1 MILRALSLSSKR
13 TTGQYL
19 QGFQRL
25 SRSFSCSTPNTP
37 EDEEPFPLTDNY
49 GLYSVILPE
58 EPFVFGVSHIK
69 PRAVPEH
76 IARPSYARINRS
88 LREDVQNN
96 AEDADGRFP
105 LGGEA
110 EQKLRSVASLAK
122 DVREYAGTLVK
133 VGTTTN
139 AIDAAVHEYIISRG
153 AYPSPLL
160 YNGFPKSCC
169 TSINNIITH
178 GIPDDRPLE
187 DGDII
192 NVDVTV
198 YLNGYHGDTS
208 NTWLVGDVDL
218 PGRLLCDIT
227 NKALEAGTAVCGPGQ
242 PFKNIGRAIHALI
255 EPQYHGMDFCVSP
268 AFSGHGIGSVFH
280 RKPWILHHLNEEPG
294 VMLPGHC
301 FTIEPAIIQGTHPTS
316 WIFPDGWTASTED
329 CARSAQAEHMVLIT
343 ETGAEVLTR

>member
-1 MILRALSLSSKR
+1 MILRALSLFSKR
-13 TTGQYL
+13 TTSQYL
-19 QGFQRL
+19 PGFQRL
-25 SRSFSCSTPNTP
+25 SRSFSCSTTPNTP
-37 EDEEPFPLTDNY
+37 EDEESFPLTDNY

-58 EPFVFGVSHIK
+58 EPFVFGVSQIK

-76 IARPSYARINRS
+76 ITQPSYARINHS

-110 EQKLRSVASLAK
+110 EQKLSSVACLAK

-133 VGTTTN
+133 VGTTMN

-169 TSINNIITH
+169 TRSRPTQSDIQVLNNIITH

-187 DGDII
+187 DG
-192 NVDVTV
+192 NVIVTV

-208 NTWLVGDVDL
+208 KTWLVGDVDL

-227 NKALEAGTAVCGPGQ
+227 NKALEAGIAACGPGQ

-268 AFSGHGIGSVFH
+268 AFSGHGIGSVSH
-280 RKPWILHHLNEEPG
+280 CKPWILPHLNEQPG

-301 FTIEPAIIQGTHPTS
+301 STS
-316 WIFPDGWTASTED
+316 APIVIWRQIPMKLP
-329 CARSAQAEHMVLIT
+329 R
-343 ETGAEVLTR
+343 

>member
-1 MILRALSLSSKR
+1 METIAKLRKDLALHR
-13 TTGQYL
+13 YAT
-19 QGFQRL
+19 
-25 SRSFSCSTPNTP
+25 
-37 EDEEPFPLTDNY
+37 EELIADDF

-69 PRAVPEH
+69 PRAVPNH
-76 IARPSYARINRS
+76 IIRPLYARSGLISGKDMHN
-88 LREDVQNN
+88 DV
-96 AEDADGRFP
+96 EDADGKLP
-105 LGGEA
+105 LGGDPER
-110 EQKLRSVASLAK
+110 KLRSVASLAR
-122 DVREYAGTLVK
+122 DVREYAGSLVK
-133 VGTTTN
+133 VGVTTN

-153 AYPSPLL
+153 AYPSPLM

-169 TSINNIITH
+169 TS
-178 GIPDDRPLE
+178 RPLE

-192 NVDVTV
+192 NIDVTV
-198 YLNGYHGDTS
+198 YLNGFHGDTS
-208 NTWLVGDVDL
+208 KTWLVGDVDK
-218 PGRLLCDIT
+218 PGRLLCDMT
-227 NKALEAGTAVCGPGQ
+227 NNALEAGIAACGPGR

-280 RKPWILHHLNEEPG
+280 RKPWILHHLNDEPG

-316 WIFPDGWTASTED
+316 WIFPDGWTASTEN

-343 ETGAEVLTR
+343 DSGAEVLTR